1 MLRRSCWRWDF
12 GGTHGYP
19 VFGCWFQSSTR
30 DGGQCHRLKS
40 SVPDID
46 QLEHHICSCP
56 RTTGWWFGTMEFYDF
71 PYPGNVIIPTDE
83 LIFFRGVGIP
93 GYTTNQTKCVR
104 EFSCRTGHINKF
116 INSNSIPSLTCLQ
129 FLGWQLSRLL
139 QRWSVPS
146 LLEKAPPADLVS
158 FEAERCLKMFEVFR
172 LDMDKGLG
180 EPLRNWM
187 IFKLSRS
194 FTFIY
199 CWLCLAVWRVFV
211 CFPIGNPSFQG
222 RFCCVFLKQF
232 KYCAFFLDVFGLLLE
247 SSGGFNLVDPLM
259 FLGQEESKGS
269 GRPSFIVFKNDLLSG
284 YQSTRNNCIDHTYPG
299 IWIHMYT
306 LYTMENMEMGL
317 SRKTMENHLASV

>member
-146 LLEKAPPADLVS
+146 LFWRRRHQLTWFHLKLSVVW
-158 FEAERCLKMFEVFR
+158 RCLKSSGWIWIKDLASHLETGWFSNYHDLSLSYIAGFVWQFDVFLFVSQSEIHHFRDVFVVCSLSNSSIVHFFWMF
-172 LDMDKGLG
+172 LD
-180 EPLRNWM
+180 
-187 IFKLSRS
+187 
-194 FTFIY
+194 Y
-199 CWLCLAVWRVFV
+199 CWNPVVGLTWLIPWCFLARRRARAAGDQVS
-211 CFPIGNPSFQG
+211 SFSKMI
-222 RFCCVFLKQF
+222 CCRDIKARETTVLTIHT
-232 KYCAFFLDVFGLLLE
+232 
-247 SSGGFNLVDPLM
+247 
-259 FLGQEESKGS
+259 QEYE
-269 GRPSFIVFKNDLLSG
+269 FICTHCTPWK
-284 YQSTRNNCIDHTYPG
+284 
-299 IWIHMYT
+299 IW
-306 LYTMENMEMGL
+306 
-317 SRKTMENHLASV
+317 KWV